1 MNRQASTVNVYR
13 ALDDLSRQIN
23 EAMEET
29 GMSAVQLAR
38 AAGCERKIIYPLLSE
53 PYKAPHFGNLI
64 EILNALGMNQITI
77 TWRDDDENTH

>member
-1 MNRQASTVNVYR
+1 
-13 ALDDLSRQIN
+13 
-23 EAMEET
+23 
-29 GMSAVQLAR
+29 MSAVQLAR

-64 EILNALGMNQITI
+64 EILNALGMKQITI

>member
-23 EAMEET
+23 EAMRKQD
-29 GMSAVQLAR
+29 MNAVQLAR
-38 AAGCERKIIYPLLSE
+38 AAGCERKIIYPLLTE
-53 PYKAPHFGNLI
+53 PFKAPHFGNLI